1 MVDALDLCM
10 VLRWVRMYAC
20 DLGIVSLFV
29 ELFSA
34 YLQSCECSDA
44 ISPPAYYHVTSE
56 EELAVVALLL
66 DLFCVYADNT
76 LPTVAL
82 QASILSTLMNLFSGY
97 HSTLARSHSRLAV
110 ICQAFLQPS
119 FRATLAALLSH
130 IFRLSCCLHNLDA
143 TATPAAP
150 ARDTKTLTLACHASP
165 STLGGVGIAGATGA
179 GGTAAARASV
189 SQSSVFCINLTPKRD
204 ASCFRRR
211 HCLSKSARSLSPFAS
226 QTTQTGQTG
235 QTGQTAV
242 SLLEGA
248 PVRLTAEEMAF
259 NWTSLVSHLL
269 QFIQG
274 VVEYDEGISGT
285 AGMG

>member
-1 MVDALDLCM
+1 
-10 VLRWVRMYAC
+10 
-20 DLGIVSLFV
+20 
-29 ELFSA
+29 
-34 YLQSCECSDA
+34 
-44 ISPPAYYHVTSE
+44 
-56 EELAVVALLL
+56 
-66 DLFCVYADNT
+66 
-76 LPTVAL
+76 
-82 QASILSTLMNLFSGY
+82 MNLFSGY
-97 HSTLARSHSRLAV
+97 HSALAPSHSRLAV

-150 ARDTKTLTLACHASP
+150 ARDTKTLTLARHASP
-165 STLGGVGIAGATGA
+165 STLSGINTA
-179 GGTAAARASV
+179 GTAGTVTRASV

-226 QTTQTGQTG
+226 QTTQTTQATQTSQTG
-235 QTGQTAV
+235 LTAV

-259 NWTSLVSHLL
+259 DWTSLVSHLL

-274 VVEYDEGISGT
+274 VAEYDEGISGT

>member
-1 MVDALDLCM
+1 MVDALDLRM

-150 ARDTKTLTLACHASP
+150 ARDTKTLTLARHASP
-165 STLGGVGIAGATGA
+165 STLSGINTA
-179 GGTAAARASV
+179 GTAGTVTRASV

-226 QTTQTGQTG
+226 QTTQTTQTGQTG

-259 NWTSLVSHLL
+259 DWTSLVSHLL

-274 VVEYDEGISGT
+274 VAEYDEGISGT

>member
-1 MVDALDLCM
+1 
-10 VLRWVRMYAC
+10 
-20 DLGIVSLFV
+20 
-29 ELFSA
+29 
-34 YLQSCECSDA
+34 
-44 ISPPAYYHVTSE
+44 
-56 EELAVVALLL
+56 
-66 DLFCVYADNT
+66 
-76 LPTVAL
+76 
-82 QASILSTLMNLFSGY
+82 MNLFSGY
-97 HSTLARSHSRLAV
+97 HSALALSHSRLAV

-150 ARDTKTLTLACHASP
+150 ARDTKTLTLARHASP
-165 STLGGVGIAGATGA
+165 STLSGVGIAGTSTTA
-179 GGTAAARASV
+179 GTVTRASV

-211 HCLSKSARSLSPFAS
+211 HCLSKSTRSLSPFAS

-259 NWTSLVSHLL
+259 DWTSLVSHLL

>member
-119 FRATLAALLSH
+119 FRATLAVLLSH

-150 ARDTKTLTLACHASP
+150 ARDTKTLTLARHASP

-211 HCLSKSARSLSPFAS
+211 HCLSKSTRSLSPFAS

-259 NWTSLVSHLL
+259 DWTSLVSHLL

>member
-1 MVDALDLCM
+1 MT
-10 VLRWVRMYAC
+10 RWPFWSARYA
-20 DLGIVSLFV
+20 S
-29 ELFSA
+29 
-34 YLQSCECSDA
+34 
-44 ISPPAYYHVTSE
+44 T
-56 EELAVVALLL
+56 
-66 DLFCVYADNT
+66 
-76 LPTVAL
+76 
-82 QASILSTLMNLFSGY
+82 STLS
-97 HSTLARSHSRLAV
+97 
-110 ICQAFLQPS
+110 
-119 FRATLAALLSH
+119 
-130 IFRLSCCLHNLDA
+130 
-143 TATPAAP
+143 
-150 ARDTKTLTLACHASP
+150 
-165 STLGGVGIAGATGA
+165 GVGIAGTSTTA
-179 GGTAAARASV
+179 GTAGTAARASV

-259 NWTSLVSHLL
+259 DWTSLVSHLL

>member
-1 MVDALDLCM
+1 
-10 VLRWVRMYAC
+10 
-20 DLGIVSLFV
+20 
-29 ELFSA
+29 
-34 YLQSCECSDA
+34 
-44 ISPPAYYHVTSE
+44 
-56 EELAVVALLL
+56 
-66 DLFCVYADNT
+66 
-76 LPTVAL
+76 
-82 QASILSTLMNLFSGY
+82 MNLFSGY
-97 HSTLARSHSRLAV
+97 HSALAPSHSRLAV

-150 ARDTKTLTLACHASP
+150 ARDTKTLTLARHASP
-165 STLGGVGIAGATGA
+165 STLSGVGTAGATGA
-179 GGTAAARASV
+179 GGTAAARACV

-211 HCLSKSARSLSPFAS
+211 HCLSKSTRSLSPFAS
-226 QTTQTGQTG
+226 QTTQTG

-259 NWTSLVSHLL
+259 DWTSLVSHLL

-274 VVEYDEGISGT
+274 VAEYDEGISGT

>member
-1 MVDALDLCM
+1 M
-10 VLRWVRMYAC
+10 
-20 DLGIVSLFV
+20 
-29 ELFSA
+29 
-34 YLQSCECSDA
+34 
-44 ISPPAYYHVTSE
+44 
-56 EELAVVALLL
+56 ALLL

-97 HSTLARSHSRLAV
+97 HSTLALSHSRLAV

-150 ARDTKTLTLACHASP
+150 ARDTKTLTLARYASP
-165 STLGGVGIAGATGA
+165 STLSGVGIAGTSTTA
-179 GGTAAARASV
+179 GTAGTAARASV

-226 QTTQTGQTG
+226 QTTQTTQTG

-248 PVRLTAEEMAF
+248 PVRLTVEEMAF
-259 NWTSLVSHLL
+259 DWTSLVSHLL

>member
-1 MVDALDLCM
+1 
-10 VLRWVRMYAC
+10 
-20 DLGIVSLFV
+20 
-29 ELFSA
+29 
-34 YLQSCECSDA
+34 
-44 ISPPAYYHVTSE
+44 
-56 EELAVVALLL
+56 
-66 DLFCVYADNT
+66 
-76 LPTVAL
+76 
-82 QASILSTLMNLFSGY
+82 MNLFSGY

-150 ARDTKTLTLACHASP
+150 ARDTKTLTLARHASP
-165 STLGGVGIAGATGA
+165 STLGGVGIAGTSTTA
-179 GGTAAARASV
+179 GTAGTVTRASV

-226 QTTQTGQTG
+226 QTTQTTQTG

-259 NWTSLVSHLL
+259 DWTSLVSHLL